1 MAGAFYNEHDP
12 FAAAWLRELIADGL
26 IAPGDVDERSIE
38 DLTPDDL
45 RPFRQVHFFA
55 GVGVWSLAA
64 RIAGIPDDA
73 PLWTGSCP
81 CQPFSAA
88 GQGKGFTDE
97 RHLWPAFH
105 YLIEQCGPDLIVGEQ
120 VAGAGGDAWL
130 DAVQADMEATSYAFG
145 AVETVAC
152 GFGAPH
158 KRSRNYWVA
167 HSLRDGAR
175 NLTGAGMGSE
185 AATDGSDGRLPGQ
198 RLRLGIEGA
207 FGDMADCDPAGFS
220 LGSPYP
226 DERGII
232 RHEGDAAASGELS
245 CELANPA
252 SERHDGR
259 RSGEAGDQPRS
270 IQRPKRFHDALVM
283 ANTDGGLAGDSELQ
297 PGGEQRQ
304 QPQDGGALR
313 SGDSGTQSGP
323 ARRLERPGPTN
334 GFWRDADWLRCRD
347 EKWRPVEPSTFPLAD
362 AGAFRNRVGLIRG
375 AGNAV
380 TLGQAVGFL
389 RALLDSQLQEA
400 A

>member
-1 MAGAFYNEHDP
+1 MSGTAFYNEHDP
-12 FAAAWLRELIADGL
+12 FAAAWLRELISDGH
-26 IAPGDVDERSIE
+26 IAPGIVDERSIE

-88 GQGKGFTDE
+88 GQGKGFADE

-105 YLIEQCGPDLIVGEQ
+105 YLIEQCRPDIVVGEQ

-130 DAVQADMEATSYAFG
+130 DAVQADMEATDYAFG

-167 HSLRDGAR
+167 NRDDARLEGRGILPECAAQFSARSGSLADRLADAGSAAR
-175 NLTGAGMGSE
+175 ERNAGTLSGTE
-185 AATDGSDGRLPGQ
+185 AGIDSPRVFDGRDAIGHQ
-198 RLRLGIEGA
+198 HGGA
-207 FGDMADCDPAGFS
+207 NGK
-220 LGSPYP
+220 
-226 DERGII
+226 
-232 RHEGDAAASGELS
+232 
-245 CELANPA
+245 LANPA
-252 SERHDGR
+252 GERHDGR
-259 RSGEAGDQPRS
+259 WTGEEGDQSRS
-270 IQRPKRFHDALVM
+270 IQRPERLRDALVM
-283 ANTDGGLAGDSELQ
+283 ADADGRLASNSELQ

-304 QPQDGGALR
+304 QPQDSGAVR
-313 SGDSGTQSGP
+313 CGDSGTQSGP
-323 ARRLERPGPTN
+323 TRRLERPGPTN

-347 EKWRPVEPSTFPLAD
+347 EKWRPVEPGTFPLAD

-389 RALLDSQLQEA
+389 NALLA

>member
-1 MAGAFYNEHDP
+1 MGEKLAFYNEHDP

-26 IAPGDVDERSIE
+26 IAPGIVDERSIE
-38 DLTPDDL
+38 DLTPHDL

-64 RIAGIPDDA
+64 RVAGIPDDA

-88 GQGKGFTDE
+88 GQGKGFADE

-105 YLIEQCGPDLIVGEQ
+105 YLIEQCQPDIVVGEQ
-120 VAGAGGDAWL
+120 VAGASGDAWL
-130 DAVQADMEATSYAFG
+130 DAVQADMEATHYAFG

-158 KRSRNYWVA
+158 KRSRNYWMA
-167 HSLRDGAR
+167 HASSAASERDAGA
-175 NLTGAGMGSE
+175 LSGTEAGIDSTRLVDGRGSI
-185 AATDGSDGRLPGQ
+185 GYSDG
-198 RLRLGIEGA
+198 GA
-207 FGDMADCDPAGFS
+207 DD
-220 LGSPYP
+220 
-226 DERGII
+226 
-232 RHEGDAAASGELS
+232 
-245 CELANPA
+245 ELAHPA

-259 RSGEAGDQPRS
+259 RTSEAGDQSRS
-270 IQRPKRFHDALVM
+270 IQRPERLCDALVM
-283 ANTDGGLAGDSELQ
+283 ADANGGLTCDSELQ
-297 PGGEQRQ
+297 PSGEQRQ
-304 QPQDGGALR
+304 QPQDGGAVR
-313 SGDSGTQSGP
+313 CGDSGPQSGP

-347 EKWRPVEPSTFPLAD
+347 EKWRPVEPGTFPLAD
-362 AGAFRNRVGLIRG
+362 AGTFRNRVGLIRG

-389 RALLDSQLQEA
+389 RALRLSLHGLA